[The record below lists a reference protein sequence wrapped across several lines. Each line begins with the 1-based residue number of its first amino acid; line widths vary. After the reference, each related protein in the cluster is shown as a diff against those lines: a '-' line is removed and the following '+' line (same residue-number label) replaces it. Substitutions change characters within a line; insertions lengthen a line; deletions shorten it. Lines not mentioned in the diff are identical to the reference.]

1 MSTENDMRLREWR
14 GQPIDTGVARK
25 LFDAL
30 IIRGGAGGLTCGQSS
45 GVIRSHRPAVRMPG
59 LSSRGR
65 GFKSR

>member
-14 GQPIDTGVARK
+14 GQPIDTRVARK

-45 GVIRSHRPAVRMPG
+45 GVIRSHRPAARILCP
-59 LSSRGR
+59 SSRGR
-65 GFKSR
+65 GFKFR